1 MKIMSVNSGSSSIK
15 FKLFEMPSE
24 KVIASGQ
31 VDKIGFEDAG
41 FEIEF
46 NGKEFEK
53 TLPIKS
59 HTLGAQLII
68 NGLIEHKIVKDMKE
82 IGAVGHRIVQGG
94 EVFKEH
100 TIVDDKVLQQILD
113 LADMAPLHNKAHVIS
128 IKAFREVL
136 PNVPHTVV
144 FDTVF
149 HSTMKEDA
157 FMYAVPYFWYTDH
170 GIRKYGFHGTSH
182 KYVSELTNKILG
194 NKKDSKV
201 IVCHIG
207 NGASISAV
215 RNGVCVDTSMGFT
228 PLDGIPMGTRTGAID
243 PAILNYIGEKLN
255 LSSAEVYEI
264 LNKKSGY
271 LGISGVTSDAR
282 ELEQSIAEGNKRSKL
297 AFDLQA
303 KRIADY
309 IGSYYV
315 YMEGVDAITFTA
327 GIGANSPQLRKLVC
341 DRLKALGVKIDD
353 KLNEAKAQEIST
365 KDSKVRVFVINTNE
379 EVVIARETLKLI
391 KAKA

>member
-15 FKLFEMPSE
+15 FKLFVMPE
-24 KVIASGQ
+24 EDVVASGQ
-31 VDKIGFEDAG
+31 VDKIGFDDAT
-41 FEIEF
+41 FTIKF
-46 NGKEFEK
+46 NGEEYKK

-68 NGLIEHKIVKDMKE
+68 DGLIEHEVVKSMDE
-82 IGAVGHRIVQGG
+82 IDALGHRIVQGG
-94 EVFKEH
+94 EIFKKH
-100 TIVDDKVLQQILD
+100 TIVTDEVVQQIID
-113 LADMAPLHNKAHVIS
+113 LSDMAPLHNMAHAIS
-128 IKAFREVL
+128 IKAFKEVL

-157 FMYAVPYFWYTDH
+157 YMYATPYEWYKDY
-170 GIRKYGFHGTSH
+170 GVRKYGFHGTSH
-182 KYVSELTNKILG
+182 KYVSEKANELLN
-194 NKKDSKV
+194 NKKDSKI

-215 RNGVCVDTSMGFT
+215 RDGLCVDTSMGFT

-243 PAILNYIGEKLN
+243 PAILNYMGEKLN
-255 LSSAEVYEI
+255 LSSGEIYTI

-271 LGISGVTSDAR
+271 LGVSGVTSDAR
-282 ELEQSIAEGNKRSKL
+282 DLEESIANGNKRSKL

-309 IGSYYV
+309 IGSYFV
-315 YMEGVDAITFTA
+315 YMEGLDAIVFTA
-327 GIGANSPQLRKLVC
+327 GIGANSPSLRTLVC
-341 DRLKALGVKIDD
+341 DRLSALGVKID
-353 KLNEAKAQEIST
+353 EKANHEKALVIST
-365 KDSKVRVFVINTNE
+365 EESKVKVLVIDTNE
-379 EVVIARETLKLI
+379 EVVIARETLKLV
-391 KAKA
+391 KALA

>member
-1 MKIMSVNSGSSSIK
+1 
-15 FKLFEMPSE
+15 
-24 KVIASGQ
+24 
-31 VDKIGFEDAG
+31 
-41 FEIEF
+41 
-46 NGKEFEK
+46 
-53 TLPIKS
+53 
-59 HTLGAQLII
+59 
-68 NGLIEHKIVKDMKE
+68 
-82 IGAVGHRIVQGG
+82 
-94 EVFKEH
+94 
-100 TIVDDKVLQQILD
+100 
-113 LADMAPLHNKAHVIS
+113 
-128 IKAFREVL
+128 
-136 PNVPHTVV
+136 
-144 FDTVF
+144 
-149 HSTMKEDA
+149 
-157 FMYAVPYFWYTDH
+157 
-170 GIRKYGFHGTSH
+170 
-182 KYVSELTNKILG
+182 
-194 NKKDSKV
+194 
-201 IVCHIG
+201 
-207 NGASISAV
+207 
-215 RNGVCVDTSMGFT
+215 MGFT

-327 GIGANSPQLRKLVC
+327 GIGANSPRLRKLVC

-391 KAKA
+391 KRKA

>member
-1 MKIMSVNSGSSSIK
+1 
-15 FKLFEMPSE
+15 
-24 KVIASGQ
+24 
-31 VDKIGFEDAG
+31 
-41 FEIEF
+41 
-46 NGKEFEK
+46 
-53 TLPIKS
+53 
-59 HTLGAQLII
+59 
-68 NGLIEHKIVKDMKE
+68 
-82 IGAVGHRIVQGG
+82 
-94 EVFKEH
+94 
-100 TIVDDKVLQQILD
+100 
-113 LADMAPLHNKAHVIS
+113 
-128 IKAFREVL
+128 
-136 PNVPHTVV
+136 
-144 FDTVF
+144 
-149 HSTMKEDA
+149 
-157 FMYAVPYFWYTDH
+157 MYAVPYFWYTDH

-327 GIGANSPQLRKLVC
+327 GIGANSPRLRKLVC

-391 KAKA
+391 KRKA

>member
-15 FKLFEMPSE
+15 FKLFEMPE
-24 KVIASGQ
+24 EVVVASGQ
-31 VDKIGFEDAG
+31 VDKIGFDDAT
-41 FEIEF
+41 FSIKF
-46 NGKEFEK
+46 NGKEDVT

-68 NGLIEHKIVKDMKE
+68 DGLIEHEVVSDMKE
-82 IGAVGHRIVQGG
+82 IEALGHRIVHGA
-94 EVFKEH
+94 EIFDKH
-100 TIVDDKVLQQILD
+100 TLVTDEVLQQIAD
-113 LADMAPLHNKAHVIS
+113 LSDMAPLHNMAHVIS

-136 PNVPHTVV
+136 PNVPHTVI

-149 HSTMKEDA
+149 HCTMKEDA
-157 FMYAVPYFWYTDH
+157 FMYATPYEWYTDYS
-170 GIRKYGFHGTSH
+170 IRKYGFHGTSH
-182 KYVSELTNKILG
+182 KYVSEKTNELLE
-194 NKKDSKV
+194 NKNDTKV

-228 PLDGIPMGTRTGAID
+228 PLAGIPMGTRTGSID
-243 PAILNYIGEKLN
+243 PAILNYMGEKLS
-255 LSSAEVYEI
+255 LSSQEIYDI

-271 LGISGVTSDAR
+271 LGVSGVTSDAR
-282 ELEQSIAEGNKRSKL
+282 DLEEAIKNGNKRSKL

-309 IGSYYV
+309 IGSYFI
-315 YMEGVDAITFTA
+315 YMEGLDAITFTA

-341 DRLKALGVKIDD
+341 ERLKALGVEIDE
-353 KLNEAKAQEIST
+353 KLNNEKATLIST
-365 KDSKVRVFVINTNE
+365 ENSKVKIFIIDTNE
-379 EVVIARETLKLI
+379 EVVIARETIKLV
-391 KAKA
+391 KALA